1 MAGIEFSELEILQLS
16 EFYRGYETGTGH
28 NGTAKGRKRLRMD
41 RMPQ

>member
-1 MAGIEFSELEILQLS
+1 MKKVWTYFAILQ
-16 EFYRGYETGTGH
+16 YETGTGH

>member
-1 MAGIEFSELEILQLS
+1 MKNDHLADLVQL
-16 EFYRGYETGTGH
+16 FQQTGTGH